1 MKTWNVADVRLTG
14 DYKRD
19 IESLAKK
26 ISDINMQMR
35 VVVAENDI
43 KGE

>member
-14 DYKRD
+14 DYRKD

-26 ISDINMQMR
+26 LAEMNMQLR
-35 VVVAENDI
+35 VLTAELA
-43 KGE
+43 KK

>member
-14 DYKRD
+14 NYKRD

-26 ISDINMQMR
+26 ISEMNMQLR
-35 VVVAENDI
+35 VLVAEKDI

>member
-26 ISDINMQMR
+26 ISEMNMQLR
-35 VVVAENDI
+35 VLVAEKDI

>member
-14 DYKRD
+14 DYKWD

-26 ISDINMQMR
+26 ISEMNMQLR
-35 VVVAENDI
+35 VLVAEKDI

>member
-26 ISDINMQMR
+26 ISEMNMQLR
-35 VVVAENDI
+35 VLVAKKDI